1 MESKMTLEFR
11 QLQYGRC
18 DLLVVTNKV
27 GDGVM
32 IPRTK
37 FLGRKLV
44 PMLINKNN
52 ISEFAQHWTG
62 LRKALFADSKIGAF
76 KLWLQ
81 EVLTGTY
88 NDKAD
93 QLKNTPSC
101 EGVIVFDELS
111 TISIKKG
118 VAFVPD
124 IFSEYFFTDPKHTSS
139 AQYRGEKHTAE
150 KVFPTAR
157 GSAWLFQALKTNDYG
172 VEVSS
177 FSFS

>member
-1 MESKMTLEFR
+1 MTLYFR

-18 DLLVVTNKV
+18 DSLVITNKV

-44 PMLINKNN
+44 PILVNKNN
-52 ISEFAQHWTG
+52 ISEFAPNWTAV
-62 LRKALFADSKIGAF
+62 RKALFAERKIGEY

-81 EVLTGTY
+81 EVLTS
-88 NDKAD
+88 NKAD
-93 QLKNTPSC
+93 HSASC
-101 EGVIVFDELS
+101 EGIIDFDELS

-124 IFSEYFFTDPKHTSS
+124 IFREYFFTDPKHTSS
-139 AQYRGEKHTAE
+139 AHYRGEKHTAE
-150 KVFPTAR
+150 KIFPTAR
-157 GSAWLFQALKTNDYG
+157 GSAWLFSALRKNDYG
-172 VEVSS
+172 IEVSS
-177 FSFS
+177 FSFG